1 MEIDCIKVVFDAFTM
16 DSLKYAMLCIRPN
29 NEWILIH
36 FLIRT
41 LGGCQ
46 TYNIISLENERLYAC
61 ETL

>member
-1 MEIDCIKVVFDAFTM
+1 M

-46 TYNIISLENERLYAC
+46 TYNIVSLENERLCAC